1 MSYYEKGNGWNFQK
15 GKSVN
20 AINAEEEGYLPKSKW
35 QKMRKDELIDFIF
48 EKYPI
53 DWDYIKKAE
62 QLTKKEILNFLRY
75 KESHHTGKFYQL
87 TEYYEID
94 YKRLE
99 RMIKI
104 VQR

>member
-1 MSYYEKGNGWNFQK
+1 MTYYEKKNGWNSLIYT
-15 GKSVN
+15 SVD

-62 QLTKKEILNFLRY
+62 QLTKKEILLFLRY

-87 TEYYEID
+87 TDYFKID
-94 YKRLE
+94 YEELE
-99 RMIKI
+99 ELLKKI
-104 VQR
+104 